1 MFGISV
7 YPSKQSTAECVTY
20 IDKAADLGYQ
30 RLFTSLIELE
40 GDPEETI
47 ARFKT
52 VIHHA
57 MQR

>member
-30 RLFTSLIELE
+30 RLFTSLI
-40 GDPEETI
+40 
-47 ARFKT
+47 
-52 VIHHA
+52 
-57 MQR
+57 